1 MKTTLFR
8 CENGLYYVFPENHC
22 VFCEHCNHMLYDY
35 TNGPYMFFCE
45 LKKEFEKESYTTCNS
60 FSYDGFSRIIIGEE
74 EEYG

>member
-22 VFCEHCNHMLYDY
+22 VFCEQCNHMLYDY
-35 TNGPYMFFCE
+35 TNGPYMFTCDLE
-45 LKKEFEKESYTTCNS
+45 YDSYETCNS

-74 EEYG
+74 E